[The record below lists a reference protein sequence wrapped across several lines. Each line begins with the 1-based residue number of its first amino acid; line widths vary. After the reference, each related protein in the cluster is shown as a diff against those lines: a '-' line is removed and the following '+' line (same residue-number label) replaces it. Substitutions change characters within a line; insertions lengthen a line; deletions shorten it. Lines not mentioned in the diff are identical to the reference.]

1 LRGKVSDSTM
11 SIFKRIF
18 GSKNEPAKPVE
29 QALIVRIPI
38 SDANGAKEE
47 IQQLMDLEL
56 KLESAIVEAGVGEF
70 DGNEFGEG
78 EYTYYMYGTDADRL
92 FASVERLLREH
103 NLAKRGVAEV
113 RYGGPDAE
121 SRKLALS

>member
-1 LRGKVSDSTM
+1 M